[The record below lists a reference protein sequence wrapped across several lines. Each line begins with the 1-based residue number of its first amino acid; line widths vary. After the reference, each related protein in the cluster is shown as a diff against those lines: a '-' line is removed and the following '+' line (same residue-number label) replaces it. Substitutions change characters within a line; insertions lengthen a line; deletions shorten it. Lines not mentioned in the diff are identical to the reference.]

1 MSDDFKRLS
10 LMVHALP
17 KIGKSWLAESCPGP
31 VLTIDGEGSTDF
43 LHRKRKILWDPTQPP
58 PTDVDENT
66 NVIVRARGWDDVT
79 LATQWLVSGQ
89 HPFRSFAADTLTNL
103 QKKAKL
109 TIAGTFDD
117 TRQWGQLLDK
127 MELVCKQWADLCDH
141 PTNPLFAVVVIC
153 QTEIR
158 DTVQRPDVQGGLRRS
173 LGSFYDIIGYMR
185 PRFGDGDVLPT
196 RELVIAP
203 YPGIEAG
210 DRTDVLSGHHFPNG
224 IIPNPDITELLR
236 LLNA

>member
-1 MSDDFKRLS
+1 MTDDFKRLS
-10 LMVHALP
+10 LMVHAPP
-17 KIGKSWLAESCPGP
+17 KTGKSWLGESCPGP
-31 VLTIDGEGSTDF
+31 VLCIDGEGSTDF
-43 LHRKRKILWDPTQPP
+43 LHRKRRIQWNPEQAP
-58 PTDVDENT
+58 PTGLGPDDIV
-66 NVIVRARGWDDVT
+66 VVRAHTWNDVI
-79 LATQWLVSGQ
+79 LPTQWLQSGR
-89 HPFRSFAADTLTNL
+89 HEFRSLDVDTLTTI

-117 TRQWGQLLDK
+117 QRQWGQLLDK
-127 MELVCKQWADLCDH
+127 MELVCKQWADLTDH

-173 LGSFYDIIGYMR
+173 LGSFFDIIGYMR
-185 PRFGDGDVLPT
+185 PKFGEGDVLPG
-196 RELVIAP
+196 REMVIAP

-210 DRTDVLSGHHFPNG
+210 DRTDVLSGKHYPNG
-224 IIPNPDITELLR
+224 IIPSPDVTEMLR